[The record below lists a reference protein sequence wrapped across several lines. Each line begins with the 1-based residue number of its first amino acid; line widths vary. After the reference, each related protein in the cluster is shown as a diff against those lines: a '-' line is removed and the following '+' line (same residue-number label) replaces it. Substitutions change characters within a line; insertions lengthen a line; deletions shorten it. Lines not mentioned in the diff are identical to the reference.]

1 MSEPN
6 EPGEDELVQRG
17 VDVAAQ
23 AHEPTEPDEEVVL
36 KDLYGPPDGDGIYR
50 GEGA

>member
-1 MSEPN
+1 VSESKDLGDAERMHRMVNVVPN
-6 EPGEDELVQRG
+6 E
-17 VDVAAQ
+17 A
-23 AHEPTEPDEEVVL
+23 TESDEEAVL